1 MTIAAQPAPPTTEAQ
16 PPKPATGPAL
26 WHRQPGESPKA
37 FHAWTLYLNMSP
49 PRRSIAAVH
58 KKIGKSARYIQK
70 WSSIW
75 KWQERLAAYTQHQTE
90 MEQAALDQAARDK
103 AQQWAV
109 REQQWRE
116 QQYQIGQQ
124 MIERAQAIM
133 ALPIK
138 RITHRTKGK
147 GKGQQK
153 VTITEPVN
161 VNMAQAARLA
171 DVGNKLVNLSVGSPT
186 ERTALTGKDGES
198 VLGAGAASV
207 VIYLPEKE
215 K

>member
-1 MTIAAQPAPPTTEAQ
+1 
-16 PPKPATGPAL
+16 
-26 WHRQPGESPKA
+26 
-37 FHAWTLYLNMSP
+37 MST
-49 PRRSIAAVH
+49 PRRSIDAVRR
-58 KKIGKSARYIQK
+58 KIGKNARLVQR
-70 WSSIW
+70 WSSVW
-75 KWQERLAAYTQHQTE
+75 RWQERLAAFLEHQTQL
-90 MEQAALDQAARDK
+90 EQSALEQAARDK
-103 AQQWAV
+103 ANQWAV

-116 QQYQIGQQ
+116 QQYQIGQL

-138 RITHRTKGK
+138 RTTHRTKGK
-147 GKGQQK
+147 GKDQQK

-198 VLGAGAASV
+198 VLGAGAATV

>member
-1 MTIAAQPAPPTTEAQ
+1 MTVAAQPAPLTDQ
-16 PPKPATGPAL
+16 PKPPNTTGQVPS
-26 WHRQPGESPKA
+26 WDRQPGEGPKP
-37 FHAWTLYLNMSP
+37 FHAFRVYLEMGDG
-49 PRRSIAAVH
+49 RSNRKVAR
-58 KKIGKSARYIQK
+58 KLGKSETLISR
-70 WSSIW
+70 WSSQWDWPIRLMS
-75 KWQERLAAYTQHQTE
+75 WQNNQAEVQ
-90 MEQAALDQAARDK
+90 QAAIDQAARDK

-138 RITHRTKGK
+138 RITRRTKGK
-147 GKGQQK
+147 GKGQHQ